1 MKKFVAAATAAVLSF
16 TTMASLAACG
26 KKDIQKLTN
35 AQWLSMINQSF
46 GMSGY
51 TEEEPYFENI
61 SSDSPYFSDVQT
73 ATEWNVIDAS
83 EDFDPE
89 DTLSWGEAYVTL
101 VNAGEFTDEKASDM
115 DKIKYGIANFGVE
128 SRTYWRNRDIS
139 AEDAIK
145 MLSTAQ
151 EKWAGRTYTD
161 DEKVEKVKYSEG
173 VVDLTT
179 DDSPVEQ
186 YSINGNIVSIPSM
199 QDLGDGTTST
209 VSQEDLGIKSG
220 DVYVLP
226 ANGTYLGD
234 TACRAENVYEENGEI
249 KIENSE
255 EDLDLYDIAEE
266 IQLKETMEPTM
277 ENCVVYDGNG
287 EVISVGNNISPE
299 VTAEMNSAQP
309 TLDDLTNKND
319 GKDMFESTGFD
330 VSHSFD
336 IGDGWSVEL
345 KYGVNGKLDLAANV
359 KYKKESESKKQA
371 FNFSAGSAL
380 NDFKVTTDVDY
391 KWFSLNSAEVK
402 VDYKQTQTYKA
413 DVSTSGKWTGA
424 PDNNRNTNFLKNL
437 KKSIVKDINADGAK
451 TIASRKT
458 LHIASLDI
466 YNAGIAKV
474 CLDVNFEIKVD
485 GSIELTITE
494 VGSKGVSYKNGK
506 LRLINTSNKD
516 RAFKAQAS
524 VEATMKIGPALYVMG
539 LKKKILGFDLKVGIG
554 GKYTGVLHMAD
565 PDMVLI
571 EETSGTDLPPTATPL
586 LVGLTIPF
594 DASAIEDLARMKGGT
609 YNGSG
614 TVSLHI
620 DSCSEVTLYFILG
633 VEFSTDSY
641 ASDLL
646 GSKISFSGEILSEK
660 NARFATVHC
669 DNGVMSGVVLGNEG
683 TNLCTLKYKDFD
695 GKDADSSADDSST
708 DSKSNDS
715 SAKSSSDSEDTSS
728 NEIAH
733 GEKLNIMQLKTII
746 DPGETTAI
754 IIQQLPYGY
763 EMSDIQFSSDDPDIV
778 TVNGSGEITAVA
790 SGNALITIKTSDGK
804 NMAYAAVTVTDSHN
818 TSAA

>member
-35 AQWLSMINQSF
+35 AQWISMINQSF

-151 EKWAGRTYTD
+151 EKWAGHTYTD

-209 VSQEDLGIKSG
+209 VSQEDLGIESG

-287 EVISVGNNISPE
+287 EVISVGNNILPE

-336 IGDGWSVEL
+336 VDDWTVEL
-345 KYGVNGKLDLAANV
+345 KYGINGKLDLAATISS
-359 KYKKESESKKQA
+359 ESENKNGTKQSIEIGA
-371 FNFSAGSAL
+371 AV
-380 NDFKVTTDVDY
+380 NDLKVTNNVDY
-391 KWFSLNSAEVK
+391 SWFTLHSAEVK
-402 VDYKQTQTYKA
+402 VDYELEQSFKYGGSYEKTAIY
-413 DVSTSGKWTGA
+413 A
-424 PDNNRNTNFLKNL
+424 PYDNRNTSFLKNL
-437 KKSIVKDINADGAK
+437 KNSKFKGEDAKGAK

-458 LHIASLDI
+458 IKIASLDV

-474 CLDVNFEIKVD
+474 CFDVSAQIKVD
-485 GSIELTITE
+485 GSIEIKITE
-494 VGSKGVSYKNGK
+494 SGTKGLSYKDGK
-506 LRLINTSNKD
+506 VKLINISNKD
-516 RAFKAQAS
+516 RSIKA
-524 VEATMKIGPALYVMG
+524 EANIEGTLNFGPALYVIG
-539 LKKKILGFDLKVGIG
+539 LKKKILGVEAKVGLG
-554 GKYTGVLHMAD
+554 GDFSAELHMAD
-565 PDMVLI
+565 SEMHLI
-571 EETSGTDLPPTATPL
+571 EEASGSDIPPTAAGMVTET
-586 LVGLTIPF
+586 VITA
-594 DASAIEDLARMKGGT
+594 DASQIEAIAKSRGGKYEAT
-609 YNGSG
+609 DG
-614 TVSLHI
+614 VKLHI
-620 DSCSEVTLYFILG
+620 DLCVEVSLYFILG
-633 VEFSTDSY
+633 VEMSKESY
-641 ASDLL
+641 ASDII
-646 GSKISFSGEILSEK
+646 GDSFSWDICSAD
-660 NARFATVHC
+660 NAKIGAVHI
-669 DNGVMSGVVLGNEG
+669 DNLNKVNAAWGAKAND
-683 TNLCTLKYKDFD
+683 LCTLEYKNFD
-695 GKDADSSADDSST
+695 EEDADSSTDDSST

-715 SAKSSSDSEDTSS
+715 SAKSGSDSEDTSS